1 MKQEHCNIPSMLY
14 SRCSSRALGNLL
26 HQCTSA
32 ATWAAYQY
40 LWVVF
45 KQNFTN
51 SEKSELVSLAC
62 IQLDEGEWGNLTE
75 VKWFAW
81 PLRVNVAY
89 GTSCRQAHC
98 HSASSN
104 SSLDIPTSHPHRKF
118 VWGKARV
125 KVKSKTLE
133 FWSSIAAQLCWG
145 WTAVLVWDGGSPS
158 LVSLHR
164 LRCCSSIP
172 QACTTCKHFSATL
185 FTTDQRFV
193 MPVLHT
199 AFLSLKQL
207 SYLIIYIRWL
217 VNKS

>member
-104 SSLDIPTSHPHRKF
+104 SSLGHPYITSTQKVCLRESSCK
-118 VWGKARV
+118 GKKQNTWV
-125 KVKSKTLE
+125 LE
-133 FWSSIAAQLCWG
+133 FNRSTTVLRMNSSTGMG
-145 WTAVLVWDGGSPS
+145 WWLTIVGVSPQVKMLQQHSPS
-158 LVSLHR
+158 LHHMQTLQCDTLHYWSEVCYACIAHSFSLA
-164 LRCCSSIP
+164 
-172 QACTTCKHFSATL
+172 QTTFI
-185 FTTDQRFV
+185 
-193 MPVLHT
+193 
-199 AFLSLKQL
+199 
-207 SYLIIYIRWL
+207 SYNIH
-217 VNKS
+217 